1 MFQFDELGHLKPYT
15 KLEAAVE
22 DVFQGLVQGFS
33 VSETRQQLFENYLN
47 YNEALLKTVKS
58 DYVQYFNGSFTT
70 KKVNPNDIDL
80 VSFVDY
86 QALLENEKYVEE
98 NLLNKAALNVYGID
112 AYLVVVYP
120 ETHPYRIRTL
130 SDAAYWNHW
139 FGFSKFDRRKK
150 RSPKGFIEIFFNQS
164 K

>member
-1 MFQFDELGHLKPYT
+1 MFQFDELGYLRPYT
-15 KLEAAVE
+15 KLEATVE
-22 DVFQGLVQGFS
+22 DVFQGLVHNFS
-33 VSETRQQLFENYLN
+33 ASETRQQLFENYLN
-47 YNEALLKTVKS
+47 YNDALLKAVKS
-58 DYVQYFNGSFTT
+58 DYVQYINGSFTT
-70 KKVNPNDIDL
+70 KKINPNDIDL

-98 NLLNKAALNVYGID
+98 NLLNKAALNFYGID

-120 ETHPYRIRTL
+120 ETHPYGLRTL
-130 SDAAYWNHW
+130 SDVAYWNHW